1 MTPTNA
7 IIRFKV
13 EGNEEEEIPTI
24 VYVFEI
30 NSTAVSPNATLGKV
44 TIFPEGTNPTAF
56 ELKAGSTPVVD

>member
-1 MTPTNA
+1 MTANA

-13 EGNEEEEIPTI
+13 EGNAEEETPTI

-44 TIFPEGTNPTAF
+44 TMFPEGQDPTAL
-56 ELKAGSTPVVD
+56 ELKAGSTPIVE